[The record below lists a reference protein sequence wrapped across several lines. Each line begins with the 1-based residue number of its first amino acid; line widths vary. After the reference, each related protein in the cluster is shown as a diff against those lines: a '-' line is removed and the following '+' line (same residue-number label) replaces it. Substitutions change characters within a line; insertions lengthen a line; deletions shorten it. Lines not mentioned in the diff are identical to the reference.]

1 MMQPDTHDEILVTL
15 PIVQRKEDHVLKPRE
30 YDSLK
35 KDLNENRRR
44 RKLIGKKGYPNSSET
59 IAVYQDYGAYYI
71 DIYLGTPAQRQTL
84 LIDTGSVGTALPCSD
99 CLDCGESNHTN
110 THFAEQLSSSFQNL
124 TCSECLNG
132 HCNTSNDV
140 CDVNSHYAEGSSW
153 HGAEVK
159 DLAYP
164 GGPHDGSLDPN
175 LQSNDD
181 DVFSG
186 SNPNNA
192 VKYRFSLK
200 FTCMDSM
207 VGAFK
212 SQQANGIMGLG
223 LRDSSIWQ
231 QMYAAGALKSKKFSI
246 CFRKHPFTPQRE
258 MTRSVGAL
266 TFGGIDTRLNSSEMK
281 YMQFKNSH
289 DLYSV
294 HVKDIFVHPGG
305 GQKLS
310 NLDLSP
316 GMIHSIGASEK
327 TLNQGFMILDSGT
340 TETILPMEIKPK
352 IDMLFKKFTGM
363 EFPTSPVHLSP
374 EEMKR
379 WPTFIFKMQGGT
391 EAEDML
397 VSFPSSHY
405 MLYDFINDLY
415 VPRLQMRNTYK
426 GRYGTYMSGFH
437 CSALDCF
444 ISNIVFFNS
453 ILGSNFM
460 RSHNVLFD
468 IDNGRIGFAD
478 SNCDYDFL
486 VTGKASE
493 FISPYATAMDINKLF
508 IQETCSIH
516 PIFCFI
522 MYSLRILT
530 FVLFSLLMIVSLL
543 KLLHFTDFITSW
555 KMNPRRQ
562 GMTKLSLKDSSDDN
576 GREDEECVNTHS
588 L

>member
-30 YDSLK
+30 DDSLK

-426 GRYGTYMSGFH
+426 G
-437 CSALDCF
+437 
-444 ISNIVFFNS
+444 S

-493 FISPYATAMDINKLF
+493 FISPYATAMDINKF
-508 IQETCSIH
+508 
-516 PIFCFI
+516 
-522 MYSLRILT
+522 
-530 FVLFSLLMIVSLL
+530 LLMIVSLL

-562 GMTKLSLKDSSDDN
+562 DMTKLSLKDSSDDN